1 MPNILDEIVAAKTQ
15 ELAQQKLA
23 VPLDELTDKIASR
36 QPALSLSD
44 ALNAGGVRLIAEV
57 KKASPSRGLLRP
69 DFDPVDL
76 AATYSA
82 NGASAIS
89 ILTDPRFQGELD
101 HIVQVKI
108 TGASGAAP
116 VLRKD
121 FIFDPYQ
128 VHEARAAGA
137 DAILLIVA
145 ILAPSQIK
153 EYLQLARSLGM
164 DCLVEVHDP
173 GEVQVALDA
182 GAEII
187 GINNRDLRTFVTDLQ
202 VTRDLAPLVPEDKVL
217 VSESGIHSPDDL
229 RALSPFGVNAVLVGE
244 SIVTSNDVAQE
255 VWELSTAVVPTL
267 APSRHSHVAPCR
279 HSREGGNPLGASA

>member
-1 MPNILDEIVAAKTQ
+1 MPNILDEIVAAKTE
-15 ELAQQKLA
+15 ELARQKRA
-23 VPLDELTDKIASR
+23 VPLEALTDKIAS
-36 QPALSLSD
+36 QPVASSLSH
-44 ALNAGGVRLIAEV
+44 ALKAGGVRLIAEV

-76 AATYSA
+76 ARTYSS

-101 HIVQVKI
+101 HIVQVKY
-108 TGASGAAP
+108 TGASNTAP

-121 FIFDPYQ
+121 FIFNPYQ

-145 ILAPSQIK
+145 ILTPPQIK
-153 EYLQLARSLGM
+153 EYLQLGRSLGM

-173 GEVQVALDA
+173 DEVQVALDT

-202 VTRDLAPLVPEDKVL
+202 VTRDLAPLVPDDKVL
-217 VSESGIHSPDDL
+217 VSESGIHGPDDL
-229 RALSPFGVNAVLVGE
+229 RDLSAYGVNAVLVGE
-244 SIVTSNDVAQE
+244 SIVTSDDVAQK
-255 VWELSTAVVPTL
+255 VRELASAVVP
-267 APSRHSHVAPCR
+267 APSRHSRTPTC
-279 HSREGGNPLGASA
+279 HSREGGNPLRNST